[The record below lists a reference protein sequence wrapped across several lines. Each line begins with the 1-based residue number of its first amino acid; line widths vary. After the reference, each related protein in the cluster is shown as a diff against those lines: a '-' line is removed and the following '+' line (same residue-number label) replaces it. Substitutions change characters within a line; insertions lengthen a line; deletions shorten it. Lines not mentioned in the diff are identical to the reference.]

1 MELQDLPVGNP
12 HSWGCWM
19 VLMKNL
25 EETGLPLVEDRL
37 QEAEMMG
44 LRPEQAEQVQM
55 AEHQET
61 SWAWTVLTEAAG
73 WGREQD
79 QLVWLLL
86 GWMAEIVT
94 ELQTRKRMH
103 LHHLFYVQTTTDTL
117 LHASKPFLQ
126 VMPYA
131 IHSRSIPHSPSDISQ
146 IVPQS

>member
-1 MELQDLPVGNP
+1 
-12 HSWGCWM
+12 M

-55 AEHQET
+55 GEHQEM

-86 GWMAEIVT
+86 G
-94 ELQTRKRMH
+94 
-103 LHHLFYVQTTTDTL
+103 
-117 LHASKPFLQ
+117 
-126 VMPYA
+126 
-131 IHSRSIPHSPSDISQ
+131 
-146 IVPQS
+146 